1 MTLHAY
7 ILSGMKQA
15 ASWLSM
21 GRMGPAG
28 LVLWTHYIRKCG
40 PNEGFRIKVVTL
52 LIRWKVTAMQ
62 CANGIN
68 CKFQVI
74 SLASSNQHA
83 NQSHRLRLD

>member
-52 LIRWKVTAMQ
+52 LIR
-62 CANGIN
+62 
-68 CKFQVI
+68 
-74 SLASSNQHA
+74 
-83 NQSHRLRLD
+83 